1 MSASQRLLRRIGDTD
16 RPSRRPLT
24 EPCFSPLG
32 ATRQRARGALG
43 PARSPASWLPGRIL
57 ATIRLWRR
65 RAYERRLLA
74 QLGECE
80 RRDLALTLADI
91 MTEVAKPFWRG

>member
-1 MSASQRLLRRIGDTD
+1 MSASQRLLQRIGDTE
-16 RPSRRPLT
+16 RRSRRPMMEAYFL
-24 EPCFSPLG
+24 PRL

-43 PARSPASWLPGRIL
+43 PALGPAASGPGRIV
-57 ATIRLWRR
+57 AAIALWRR

-74 QLGECE
+74 QFGERE
-80 RRDLALTLADI
+80 RHDLALTPADV